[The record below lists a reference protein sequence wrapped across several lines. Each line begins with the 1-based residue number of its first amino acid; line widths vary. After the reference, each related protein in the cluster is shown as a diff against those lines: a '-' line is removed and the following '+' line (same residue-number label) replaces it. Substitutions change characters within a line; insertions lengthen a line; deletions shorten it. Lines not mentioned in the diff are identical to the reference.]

1 MCVEE
6 QIPGMRQ
13 ASVPIGEQALE
24 QMSQISSNPEH
35 AVQFFFFFFSGKHTF
50 SFLSL
55 FTKVLYLMHKIC
67 KFLKHHFAL

>member
-1 MCVEE
+1 
-6 QIPGMRQ
+6 MRQ
-13 ASVPIGEQALE
+13 ASVPGGEQALE

-35 AVQFFFFFFSGKHTF
+35 AVQFFFFLVVNIFF
-50 SFLSL
+50 SFLSP